1 MPLCCLYFLTQYTLV
16 LLLNKKLFCEQ
27 KEYAGSRRSAWY
39 ASGFMCGLLNS
50 AYYVDLSV

>member
-1 MPLCCLYFLTQYTLV
+1 MLPLPFNVVHSSSSTNL
-16 LLLNKKLFCEQ
+16 KKVFCEQ
-27 KEYAGSRRSAWY
+27 KEYAGWRLSAWY